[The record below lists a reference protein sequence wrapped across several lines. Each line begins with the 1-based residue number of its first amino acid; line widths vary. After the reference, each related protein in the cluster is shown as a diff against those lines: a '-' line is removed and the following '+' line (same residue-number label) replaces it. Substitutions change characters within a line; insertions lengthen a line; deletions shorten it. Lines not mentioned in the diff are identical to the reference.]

1 MGILSEEGREEDE
14 GLSVG
19 ERAGEVGMV
28 RMYLSVR
35 SVLVRVMC
43 RCRRLVKRR

>member
-1 MGILSEEGREEDE
+1 MGILSVEGREEDE

-28 RMYLSVR
+28 RIYIYICKVR
-35 SVLVRVMC
+35 ASRSYVPA
-43 RCRRLVKRR
+43 

>member
-1 MGILSEEGREEDE
+1 MGILSVEGREEDE

-28 RMYLSVR
+28 RIYISVR
-35 SVLVRVMC
+35 SVRVGVTC
-43 RCRRLVKRR
+43 RRRRLVKRR